1 MPDNIDNVKKLDYF
15 LKDIL
20 KERRKTNEQNMENV
34 LEKFQRKT
42 VDVMGRLSKLWS
54 ILERVKGAEED
65 VPQISIN
72 DLFHYV

>member
-54 ILERVKGAEED
+54 ILERVKGAGED

-72 DLFHYV
+72 NLFHYV